1 MVDHSSSQSTQIF
14 DTTSCAD
21 SFALQPARALSSI
34 RLQSESHAARRPPV
48 QELKTEGSDG
58 GLSVPEMDS
67 PLSPA
72 ARVAARVVFAG
83 LPPAWLSTFDS
94 SSSLDD
100 DDDDDEA
107 LDGYDEDPFDD
118 DPRRARRQYQFYARR
133 RSARLSTYKEWVGAV
148 RRASRERA
156 AREAAREAA
165 PLQRWRLPPP
175 RRLRYRSGHLPAFTA
190 FSCLAVAMGLAGAPY
205 DPFEE
210 RYPDRKHREASWQ
223 KLAARYVS
231 PVL

>member
-1 MVDHSSSQSTQIF
+1 MLSNQRARCLRYAYRVNPTPRGGLR
-14 DTTSCAD
+14 DTEQ
-21 SFALQPARALSSI
+21 ALR
-34 RLQSESHAARRPPV
+34 RRP
-48 QELKTEGSDG
+48 
-58 GLSVPEMDS
+58 LSAKEEMDS

>member
-1 MVDHSSSQSTQIF
+1 MLSVARAVF
-14 DTTSCAD
+14 DTLTE
-21 SFALQPARALSSI
+21 LTPTRRAAASSAK
-34 RLQSESHAARRPPV
+34 E
-48 QELKTEGSDG
+48 
-58 GLSVPEMDS
+58 EMDS

-175 RRLRYRSGHLPAFTA
+175 RRLRYRSGQKNAFTA

>member
-1 MVDHSSSQSTQIF
+1 
-14 DTTSCAD
+14 
-21 SFALQPARALSSI
+21 
-34 RLQSESHAARRPPV
+34 V

>member
-1 MVDHSSSQSTQIF
+1 
-14 DTTSCAD
+14 
-21 SFALQPARALSSI
+21 
-34 RLQSESHAARRPPV
+34 
-48 QELKTEGSDG
+48 
-58 GLSVPEMDS
+58 MDS

-156 AREAAREAA
+156 AREAAVQRP
-165 PLQRWRLPPP
+165 PLQRLAPRGRRQNQFGRAALPL
-175 RRLRYRSGHLPAFTA
+175 RLRVGTRRRAASRKDGRAA
-190 FSCLAVAMGLAGAPY
+190 AGA
-205 DPFEE
+205 
-210 RYPDRKHREASWQ
+210 
-223 KLAARYVS
+223 VS
-231 PVL
+231 TRAP

>member
-1 MVDHSSSQSTQIF
+1 
-14 DTTSCAD
+14 
-21 SFALQPARALSSI
+21 
-34 RLQSESHAARRPPV
+34 
-48 QELKTEGSDG
+48 
-58 GLSVPEMDS
+58 MDS

-148 RRASRERA
+148 RRGSSSNGKMRGSEMRMSTHSR
-156 AREAAREAA
+156 
-165 PLQRWRLPPP
+165 
-175 RRLRYRSGHLPAFTA
+175 RSVT
-190 FSCLAVAMGLAGAPY
+190 
-205 DPFEE
+205 
-210 RYPDRKHREASWQ
+210 
-223 KLAARYVS
+223 
-231 PVL
+231 

>member
-1 MVDHSSSQSTQIF
+1 
-14 DTTSCAD
+14 
-21 SFALQPARALSSI
+21 
-34 RLQSESHAARRPPV
+34 
-48 QELKTEGSDG
+48 
-58 GLSVPEMDS
+58 MDS

-94 SSSLDD
+94 SSSLEY

-165 PLQRWRLPPP
+165 PLQRWRVPPP

>member
-1 MVDHSSSQSTQIF
+1 MLSNQRARCLRYAYGVNPTPRGG
-14 DTTSCAD
+14 
-21 SFALQPARALSSI
+21 LQC
-34 RLQSESHAARRPPV
+34 HT
-48 QELKTEGSDG
+48 ELKTEALRDG